1 MYEEDDLTH
10 LDPLINRFEKM
21 LTEDQVW
28 FFDVQEFELISDFYF
43 ERGQITKAL
52 QAAQFGADQH
62 PGNSSFVM
70 RKTQCFTAT
79 NKFKKAHSELNQLES
94 LNPES
99 YDLYMAKG
107 ALLGKQSRHEEAI
120 VVYKKALE
128 KAEFPEDVY
137 PIIALEYQIIGDF
150 ENAYIFLHRTLSL
163 NPDDEVALYNIALCF
178 DILDKTQEGI
188 KYLLAFTDENPYNE
202 TAWHH
207 LAILYARTE
216 DYHEALRAV
225 DFAILIDEYFTAAY
239 FEKGRILEKTFQYQ
253 KAVETYCEC
262 LEFDAPSGFIYLKIG
277 MCYLMM
283 HKDDKAIS
291 YFTKAIA
298 EDNDLDEA
306 FYELALLH
314 DEKQSFQESVYNID
328 QALKIDDQNYD
339 YLIAAARIYRR
350 AGHLNE
356 AELLYKKMVESLFYF
371 EPEVFIDHAEL
382 LFDLCEFDTGM
393 EVLYQ
398 GVDECPESATLH
410 YRLAGYLYTLR
421 ESDEADIYLK
431 KALKLNEDRLYKF
444 FELFPQLRKHDG
456 IEAIVKQF
464 RARNF

>member
-10 LDPLINRFEKM
+10 LDPLINRFEEM
-21 LTEDQVW
+21 LSEDEVW

-52 QAAQFGADQH
+52 KAAQFGADQH
-62 PGNSSFVM
+62 PGNSSFVV
-70 RKTQCFTAT
+70 RKTQCFTAS
-79 NKFKKAHSELNQLES
+79 NKFKKAHSELAQLES

-99 YDLYMAKG
+99 YDLYMAKA
-107 ALLGKQSRHEEAI
+107 ALFSKQNRHEAAI
-120 VVYKKALE
+120 GFYKKALQ

-137 PIIALEYQIIGDF
+137 PLIALEYQITGDF
-150 ENAYIFLHRTLSL
+150 ENAYIFLHKTLSL

-178 DILDKTQEGI
+178 DILEKTEEGI
-188 KYLLAFTDENPYNE
+188 KYLTEFTDQNPYNE

-207 LAILYARTE
+207 LAILHARTE

-277 MCYLMM
+277 LCYLKM
-283 HKDDKAIS
+283 HKEQKAIS
-291 YFTKAIA
+291 YFTKAVT
-298 EDNDLDEA
+298 EDNELDEA
-306 FYELALLH
+306 YYELALLH
-314 DEKQSFQESVYNID
+314 DENESFQESVYHID
-328 QALKIDDQNYD
+328 QALKIDPDNYD
-339 YLIAAARIYRR
+339 YLMAGARIYRR
-350 AGHLNE
+350 AGSLYE
-356 AELLYKKMVESLFYF
+356 AETIYKRMTYDLLYL
-371 EPEVFIDHAEL
+371 EPEMFIDHAEL
-382 LFDLCEFDTGM
+382 LFDLCEFDLGM
-393 EVLYQ
+393 NVLYQ
-398 GVDECPESATLH
+398 GIEECEESATLN

-431 KALKLNEDRLYKF
+431 KALKLNSDNLYQF
-444 FELFPQLRKHDG
+444 FELFPQLRLHDG
-456 IEAIVKQF
+456 IEALIKEF
-464 RARNF
+464 RANNF